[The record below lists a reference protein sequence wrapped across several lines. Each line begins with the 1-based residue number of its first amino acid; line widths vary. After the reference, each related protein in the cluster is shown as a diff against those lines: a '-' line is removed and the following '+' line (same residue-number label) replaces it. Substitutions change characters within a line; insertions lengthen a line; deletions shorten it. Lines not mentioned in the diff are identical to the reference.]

1 MVAGAP
7 RFVDKLP
14 HNFLYLG
21 FIARAL
27 PNARIVCLRRERL
40 DTCVANFRQLLAT
53 DSPFFDYSFDL
64 LDTGRYVLE
73 FERLMAHWHA
83 VLPGR
88 VLDVRYE
95 DLVDDQAGQTRRL
108 LMHCGLPWDDACLAF
123 ERNPEAVATAS
134 AVQVREPLNRDSVGR
149 WKRYE
154 PELAGLRALLGEG
167 TA

>member
-1 MVAGAP
+1 MPGTP

-40 DTCVANFRQLLAT
+40 DTCVANFRQLLAL

-64 LDTGRYVLE
+64 LDIGRYVLQ
-73 FERLMAHWHA
+73 FERVMAHWRE

-88 VLDVRYE
+88 ILELQYE
-95 DLVDDQAGQTRRL
+95 DLVGDQAGTTRRL
-108 LMHCGLPWDDACLAF
+108 LEHCGLPWDDACLAF
-123 ERNPEAVATAS
+123 EHNPAAVATAS
-134 AVQVREPLNRDSVGR
+134 AVQVREPLHRNSIGR
-149 WKRYE
+149 WRRYA
-154 PELAGLRALLGEG
+154 PQLAGLRALLDEP
-167 TA
+167 T